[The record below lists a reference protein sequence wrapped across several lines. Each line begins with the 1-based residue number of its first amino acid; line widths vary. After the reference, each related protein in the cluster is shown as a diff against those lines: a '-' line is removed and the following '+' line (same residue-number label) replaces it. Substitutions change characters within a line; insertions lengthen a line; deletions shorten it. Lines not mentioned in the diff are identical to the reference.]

1 MQLNPTQNLAVDLL
15 ILAFDRENN
24 SVKIFTPSRKDSN
37 KKALPGVLLKP
48 NESISDA
55 VQRTLETKT
64 EFSNLNYRLQ
74 ELPAQTNPSRDPR
87 GHVIS
92 VPILVFLTEPVT
104 LTNDWSNFEPDL
116 ELDLDHTEMVN
127 KAFSILAQNWDKH
140 PLPLLLAGENITLEE
155 TRDLLAHL
163 QPYYSKTL
171 PSNLRQMDFVQNFLK
186 ETNSFMAS
194 NKKGRPPRYYKV
206 LAEDIKPLYFIN
218 NGEIRMH

>member
-15 ILAFDRENN
+15 ILSFDRENN
-24 SVKIFTPSRKDSN
+24 SVKIFTPTREDSN
-37 KKALPGVLLKP
+37 KKALPGVLLKH

-64 EFSNLNYRLQ
+64 EFSKLNYRLQ

-87 GHVIS
+87 GHIIS
-92 VPILVFLTEPVT
+92 VPILVFLTEPIT

-116 ELDLDHTEMVN
+116 ELDFDHTSMVN

-155 TRDLLAHL
+155 TRDLLAHF
-163 QPYYSKTL
+163 QPYYEKTL
-171 PSNLRQMDFVQNFLK
+171 PSNLRQMTFVQNFLK
-186 ETNSFMAS
+186 ETNSFMATT
-194 NKKGRPPRYYKV
+194 KKGRPPRAYKV
-206 LAEDIKPLYFIN
+206 LDDKIKPLYQ
-218 NGEIRMH
+218 

>member
-104 LTNDWSNFEPDL
+104 LTNDWSIFKPDL
-116 ELDLDHTEMVN
+116 ELDFDHTEMVN

-140 PLPLLLAGENITLEE
+140 PLPLLLTGNNTTLEE
-155 TRDLLAHL
+155 TRDLLAHF
-163 QPYYSKTL
+163 QPYYVKTL
-171 PSNLRQMDFVQNFLK
+171 PSNLRQMAFVQTFMK
-186 ETNSFMAS
+186 ETDSFMAS
-194 NKKGRPPRYYKV
+194 TKKGRPPRCYKV
-206 LAEDIKPLYFIN
+206 LADKIQSLYQ
-218 NGEIRMH
+218 

>member
-24 SVKIFTPSRKDSN
+24 SVKIFTPTRKDSN

-55 VQRTLETKT
+55 VQRTLESKT
-64 EFSNLNYRLQ
+64 DFSNLNYRLQ

-92 VPILVFLTEPVT
+92 VPILVFLTEPVN
-104 LTNDWSNFEPDL
+104 LTNNWSNFEPDL
-116 ELDLDHTEMVN
+116 ELDFDHTSMVN

-140 PLPLLLAGENITLEE
+140 PLPLLLTGNTTTLEE
-155 TRDLLAHL
+155 TRDLLAHF
-163 QPYYSKTL
+163 QPYYVKTL
-171 PSNLRQMDFVQNFLK
+171 PSNLRQMAFVQTFMK

-194 NKKGRPPRYYKV
+194 TKKGRPPRCYKI
-206 LAEDIKPLYFIN
+206 LADKIKPLYQ
-218 NGEIRMH
+218 